1 LREFDEALGQLLARL
16 RESGDLS
23 QEALAAAIGRDQ
35 PLVSKVERGQR
46 RVSVAD
52 LVDWLDALGVP
63 LSDVAREI
71 ESIPRSP
78 ISRTVESDDTR
89 A

>member
-1 LREFDEALGQLLARL
+1 MDDFDVALGRLLARL
-16 RESGDLS
+16 REEGGLS
-23 QEALAAAIGRDQ
+23 QEALAASLGRDQ

-52 LVDWLDALGVP
+52 LLAWLDALGVSLGEIVGDIERLP
-63 LSDVAREI
+63 GGAGSDSLWRGGG
-71 ESIPRSP
+71 
-78 ISRTVESDDTR
+78 R